1 MSLRPEYT
9 ETKYMAAM
17 KRAQTIKRYFDN
29 SVSKTLMTGQLK
41 SMMPSEKR
49 KMQISLAIDNYI
61 IKSENQ

>member
-1 MSLRPEYT
+1 
-9 ETKYMAAM
+9 MAAM